1 MLYIK
6 DLEKVAGGI
15 HVVHGICRTS
25 RMRKWQE
32 DVVMAMGS
40 LEGLRVLRMIVE
52 DCFVYKV
59 SAGSLITKIKEMGVH
74 EPGKCYKGGCTWC
87 GRKSN
92 ALGTP

>member
-6 DLEKVAGGI
+6 DFEDGEVAGGI
-15 HVVHGICRTS
+15 LVVD
-25 RMRKWQE
+25 E
-32 DVVMAMGS
+32 DVVVATGS

-74 EPGKCYKGGCTWC
+74 NPGKCYKGGCTWC
-87 GRKSN
+87 WCKSN